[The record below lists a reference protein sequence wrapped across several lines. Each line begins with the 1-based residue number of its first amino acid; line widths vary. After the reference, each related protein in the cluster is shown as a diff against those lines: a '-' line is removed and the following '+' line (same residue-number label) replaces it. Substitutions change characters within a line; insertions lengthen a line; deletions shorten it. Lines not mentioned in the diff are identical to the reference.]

1 MTNRQDVDL
10 DGIRERTIAEH
21 VRKAARDLAIVGV
34 VCGAVAIF
42 YRERLSADWVSNLW
56 MIALMGCVLY
66 IVALYAEFRVLR
78 RRASKG

>member
-10 DGIRERTIAEH
+10 DGIRTRTIAEH

-34 VCGAVAIF
+34 GCGAVAIL
-42 YRERLSADWVSNLW
+42 YREKLSADWVSNLW

-66 IVALYAEFRVLR
+66 IAALYAEFRVIR
-78 RRASKG
+78 RQTGDR